1 MSSRF
6 LAAGLAALL
15 LASPILANGAPPFRL
30 PATLTSNDAKLVVHV
45 DANAKKPVL
54 RVPASLVTAVKKEE
68 PKREGG
74 ALLDNPA
81 TVIAGLALCAAFVS
95 GGFWLLRGRGGRA
108 AVVALCIACLALVG
122 GTAFGDLILP
132 RPPVLPAVQLPGNV
146 KLSSDVTIVTH
157 NGPGNTI
164 ELIIPAEKADPA
176 PKTEPAPKTG
186 EKPPEKPVEKPE

>member
-15 LASPILANGAPPFRL
+15 LASPILANGAPFPR
-30 PATLTSNDAKLVVHV
+30 PPVQVTSADAKLVVLV
-45 DANAKKPVL
+45 DANAKKPLL
-54 RVPASLVTAVKKEE
+54 RVPASLVTVKKEE

-74 ALLDNPA
+74 ALLNNPA

-108 AVVALCIACLALVG
+108 AAVALCIACLALAG
-122 GTAFGDLILP
+122 GTAFGDLIIP
-132 RPPVLPAVQLPGNV
+132 RPPVLPVVQLPGNV

-157 NGPGNTI
+157 IGPGNTI
-164 ELIIPAEKADPA
+164 ELIIPGEKTD
-176 PKTEPAPKTG
+176 PAPKTG
-186 EKPPEKPVEKPE
+186 EKPTEKPAEKPE